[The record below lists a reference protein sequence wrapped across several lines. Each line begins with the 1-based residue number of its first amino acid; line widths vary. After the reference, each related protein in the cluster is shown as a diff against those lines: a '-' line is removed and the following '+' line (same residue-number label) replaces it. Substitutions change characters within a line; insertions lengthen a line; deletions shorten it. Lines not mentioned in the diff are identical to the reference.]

1 MFANLPAAK
10 DDPILSI
17 GMLFNADSREHKIDL
32 GVGVYR
38 NEQGQTPVM
47 QAVTQAQHNLLASQT
62 TQAYIGL
69 AGNAE
74 FNQAMLDLLLSNTA
88 GYSRAIAMQTP
99 GASGALRLLADLIAS
114 AKPQAKVWLSTPS
127 YVNHQPIMEAAG
139 LSVDFYSY
147 FNPETKQVDEAA
159 MLEQIAKLGPD
170 DVVLLHGCCHNPTG
184 ADISLE
190 AWQQITE
197 LALKNGFLPFVDL
210 AYQGFGQGIDEDI
223 AGLRYMADKLPELL
237 LSCSNSKSF
246 GLYRERCGAAIVI
259 GETLKQANN
268 ARAKL
273 FELARRSYTMPPN
286 WGAAIVAEVL
296 AKPQLTQ
303 LWQDELNQMSQRM
316 RNLRQA
322 LVDEFTQ
329 QSSSERFNYLAQHQ
343 GMFSLTGFSQQQTEQ
358 LREQHAIYVV
368 GGGRIN
374 IAGMAQQDIPRIVEA
389 CLAVGA

>member
-1 MFANLPAAK
+1 MFANLPPAK

-17 GMLFNADSREHKIDL
+17 GMLFNADPREHKIDL

-47 QAVTQAQHNLLASQT
+47 QAVTQAQQNLLASQT

-127 YVNHQPIMEAAG
+127 YVNHQPIMQAAG
-139 LSVDFYSY
+139 LSVDFYPY
-147 FNPETKQVDEAA
+147 FDPATKQVDEAA

-223 AGLRYMADKLPELL
+223 AGLRYMAEHLPELL
-237 LSCSNSKSF
+237 VSCSNSKSF
-246 GLYRERCGAAIVI
+246 GLYRERCGAAIVL
-259 GETLKQANN
+259 GETLEQANN

-286 WGAAIVAEVL
+286 WGAAIVAEIL
-296 AKPQLTQ
+296 GNPQLTQ
-303 LWQDELNQMSQRM
+303 LWQNELNQMSQRM
-316 RNLRQA
+316 RSLRQA
-322 LVDEFTQ
+322 LVEEFTK
-329 QSSSERFNYLAQHQ
+329 QSSSERFNYLSQHQ

-374 IAGMAQQDIPRIVEA
+374 IAGMAQQDIPHIVEA

>member
-1 MFANLPAAK
+1 
-10 DDPILSI
+10 
-17 GMLFNADSREHKIDL
+17 MLFNADSREHKIDL

-47 QAVTQAQHNLLASQT
+47 QAVTQAQQNLLASQT

-139 LSVDFYSY
+139 LSVDFYPY
-147 FNPETKQVDEAA
+147 FNPETKQVDEAV

-316 RNLRQA
+316 RSLRQA

>member
-47 QAVTQAQHNLLASQT
+47 QAVTQAQQNLLASQT

-139 LSVDFYSY
+139 LSVDFYPY

-296 AKPQLTQ
+296 GNAQLTQ

-316 RNLRQA
+316 RSLRQA

-329 QSSSERFNYLAQHQ
+329 QSSSERFNYLVQHQ

>member
-47 QAVTQAQHNLLASQT
+47 QAVTQAQQNLLASQT

-74 FNQAMLDLLLSNTA
+74 FNQAMLDLLLNNTA

-139 LSVDFYSY
+139 LSVDFYPY

-296 AKPQLTQ
+296 ARPQLTQ

-316 RNLRQA
+316 RSLRQA

>member
-17 GMLFNADSREHKIDL
+17 GMLFNADPREHKIDL

-47 QAVTQAQHNLLASQT
+47 QAVTQAQQNLLAKQT

-139 LSVDFYSY
+139 LSVDFYPY
-147 FNPETKQVDEAA
+147 FDPQTKQVDEAA

-210 AYQGFGQGIDEDI
+210 AYQGFGQGINEDI
-223 AGLRYMADKLPELL
+223 AGLCYMADKLPELL

-259 GETLKQANN
+259 GETLQQANN

-296 AKPQLTQ
+296 SNAQLTQ

-316 RNLRQA
+316 RSLRQA
-322 LVDEFTQ
+322 LVNEFTQ

>member
-316 RNLRQA
+316 RNLRQT